1 MPLGLEDHNLVL
13 LVLPL
18 LHALHELIAVIG
30 LPATKE
36 PSESLLSPD
45 SGCLLG
51 RRLLLPGPILMSRH
65 LLVAVDRVLTD
76 TGT

>member
-1 MPLGLEDHNLVL
+1 MPLGLEDNLVL

-36 PSESLLSPD
+36 PSESLLSTDP
-45 SGCLLG
+45 GCLLG

-65 LLVAVDRVLTD
+65 LLVTVARLTTD

>member
-13 LVLPL
+13 LVLSL

-30 LPATKE
+30 FPATKE

-45 SGCLLG
+45 TGCLLG
-51 RRLLLPGPILMSRH
+51 RHLFLPGPILVSRH
-65 LLVAVDRVLTD
+65 LLVTVARLVTD

>member
-36 PSESLLSPD
+36 PSESLLPTD
-45 SGCLLG
+45 PGCLLG
-51 RRLLLPGPILMSRH
+51 RHLLLPGPILLSRH
-65 LLVAVDRVLTD
+65 LLVTVARLMTD
-76 TGT
+76 TRT